1 MHKYLKDPASGTVYA
16 FAADG
21 SEDAFIP
28 AGLVPMTEA
37 EESAHF
43 APFMPDP
50 AAVRLAEIDAELIA
64 LDLASVRPLR
74 SVLAA
79 AEPAPEDVAKLAEL
93 DAQAAALRE
102 ERAALL
108 PPPPL
113 LEPVQSPEPEAGQP
127 Q

>member
-1 MHKYLKDPASGTVYA
+1 MSHKYFKDADGVPYA
-16 FAADG
+16 FEADG
-21 SEDAFIP
+21 SQDAFIP
-28 AGLVPMTEA
+28 PGLVAMTDA
-37 EESAHF
+37 EVAAHL
-43 APFMPDP
+43 APPDLSP
-50 AAVRLAEIDAELIA
+50 VRIAEIDAELIA

-102 ERAALL
+102 ERALLL

>member
-1 MHKYLKDPASGTVYA
+1 MKYLRDPNTGSVYA
-16 FAADG
+16 FEANG
-21 SEDAFIP
+21 SQDAFIP
-28 AGLVPMTEA
+28 AGLVAMTDDEVQ
-37 EESAHF
+37 AHLK
-43 APFMPDP
+43 PVD
-50 AAVRLAEIDAELIA
+50 AAALRIAEIDGLLTA

-102 ERAALL
+102 ERALL
-108 PPPPL
+108 LPPPL